1 MTSMTDHKVGGHFAA
16 MQRSESVIN
25 LWKLFKKDQR
35 KEKDHMCFFAPF
47 YFRWFRSNTRNARD
61 PRLSQGTDAPLA
73 ARSILFC
80 RYHARACRACQ
91 GEKNETKYVVQGGDW
106 GSVTAQSMAMMY
118 PKSVTGIHLTFFAT
132 LSLSGMLRMAI
143 SMARPRIQK

>member
-1 MTSMTDHKVGGHFAA
+1 MTDHKVGGHFAA

-73 ARSILFC
+73 ARSIFYFAVIMHE
-80 RYHARACRACQ
+80 RVGHVR
-91 GEKNETKYVVQGGDW
+91 EKKTKQNTSCKVGTGD
-106 GSVTAQSMAMMY
+106 
-118 PKSVTGIHLTFFAT
+118 
-132 LSLSGMLRMAI
+132 R
-143 SMARPRIQK
+143 